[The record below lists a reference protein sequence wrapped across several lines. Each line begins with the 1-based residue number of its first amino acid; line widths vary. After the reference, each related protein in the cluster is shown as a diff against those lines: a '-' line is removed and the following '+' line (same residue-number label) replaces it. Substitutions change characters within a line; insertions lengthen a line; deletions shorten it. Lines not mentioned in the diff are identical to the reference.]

1 MSEERIEVT
10 IDRNGN
16 VSMEVI
22 GVKGP
27 KCQEI
32 TAPIVEALGG
42 AVLEH
47 RTTPEFYEQILE
59 EKELEEDQQQ
69 SNWQ

>member
-16 VSMEVI
+16 VLMKVI

-42 AVLEH
+42 EVLEH
-47 RTTPEFYEQILE
+47 DTTPEFYEQILE
-59 EKELEEDQQQ
+59 EDEQQ
-69 SNWQ
+69 SNRQ

>member
-16 VSMEVI
+16 VLMKVI

-42 AVLEH
+42 EVLEH
-47 RTTPEFYEQILE
+47 DTTPEFYEQILE
-59 EKELEEDQQQ
+59 EDQEQ
-69 SNWQ
+69 SNRQ

>member
-16 VSMEVI
+16 VSMKVI

-42 AVLEH
+42 EVLEH
-47 RTTPEFYEQILE
+47 DTTPEFYEQILE
-59 EKELEEDQQQ
+59 EDQQQ
-69 SNWQ
+69 RNRK

>member
-1 MSEERIEVT
+1 MSEECIEVT

-16 VSMEVI
+16 VSMKVI
-22 GVKGP
+22 GVRGP

-42 AVLEH
+42 EVLEH
-47 RTTPEFYEQILE
+47 KPTPEMYEAEIDE
-59 EKELEEDQQQ
+59 GQQQ
-69 SNWQ
+69 INAQ

>member
-10 IDRNGN
+10 IDKNGN
-16 VSMEVI
+16 VSMKVI

-42 AVLEH
+42 EVLEH
-47 RTTPEFYEQILE
+47 ETTPEFYEQTLE
-59 EKELEEDQQQ
+59 EEQWQ
-69 SNWQ
+69 SNQQ

>member
-16 VSMEVI
+16 VSMKVI

-42 AVLEH
+42 EVLEH
-47 RTTPEFYEQILE
+47 DTTPEFYEQILE
-59 EKELEEDQQQ
+59 EDQQQ

>member
-16 VSMEVI
+16 VSMKVI

-42 AVLEH
+42 EVLEH
-47 RTTPEFYEQILE
+47 DTTPEFYEQILE
-59 EKELEEDQQQ
+59 EDQEQ
-69 SNWQ
+69 SNRQ

>member
-16 VSMEVI
+16 VSMKVI

-42 AVLEH
+42 EVLEH
-47 RTTPEFYEQILE
+47 DTTPEFYEQILE
-59 EKELEEDQQQ
+59 EDQQQ
-69 SNWQ
+69 SNRQ